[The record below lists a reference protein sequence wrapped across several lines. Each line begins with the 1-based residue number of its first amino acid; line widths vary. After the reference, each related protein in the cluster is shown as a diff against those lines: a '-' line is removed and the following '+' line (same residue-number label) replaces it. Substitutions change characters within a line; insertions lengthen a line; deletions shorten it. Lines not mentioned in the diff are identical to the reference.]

1 MHGPKKKLM
10 SAVLFLIGSF
20 GFAGAGKEKAQTV
33 PNPSQPIRVDV
44 EMVSLPV
51 VATTRAGQR
60 VTDLQ
65 QKNFHVYEDGVEQEI
80 AGFAATD
87 EPVSIALMLDTSG
100 STEQKLAR
108 IQNEAI
114 RFVHL
119 LHPDDQ
125 VAVMSFADDVKLLKD
140 FSIDRE
146 KNAYGIKETRPG
158 GSTVLYEAVW
168 LALDEVIKPIKER
181 KALVIFTDG
190 VDTASRRAS
199 EKETIEQAK
208 ETQSTIYAVY
218 YDTEND
224 LSTGGSSP
232 RPTIS
237 GYPVPGGPSIIL
249 GQPPVI
255 GSPSPGG
262 GSTRYDYMAGRK
274 YLLDLA
280 NYSGGKVFDALE
292 MKDLSSA
299 FEEIAKELS
308 SEYSIG
314 YYSNNIKHDGKFRT
328 VSVKVDSPGVVARTR
343 KGYYAKKDAKR

>member
-1 MHGPKKKLM
+1 MLCPEKNLLLAALILM
-10 SAVLFLIGSF
+10 GSF
-20 GFAGAGKEKAQTV
+20 GLAGAEKEKAQTAA
-33 PNPSQPIRVDV
+33 NQGQPIRVDV

-51 VATTRAGQR
+51 VATTKDDKR
-60 VTDLQ
+60 VIDLQ
-65 QKNFHVYEDGVEQEI
+65 QRDFRVYEDGVEQEI

-114 RFVHL
+114 RFVNL
-119 LHPDDQ
+119 LHPDDR
-125 VAVMSFADDVKLLKD
+125 AAIMSFADDVNLLKD

-168 LALDEVIKPIKER
+168 LALNEVIKPIKER
-181 KALVIFTDG
+181 KAVVIFTDG
-190 VDTASRRAS
+190 VDTASRKAS

-208 ETQSTIYAVY
+208 ETQATIYAVY
-218 YDTEND
+218 YNTEDD
-224 LSTGGSSP
+224 LSMTGRRSP
-232 RPTIS
+232 GPTIG
-237 GYPVPGGPSIIL
+237 GYPVPGGPPIVIGS
-249 GQPPVI
+249 QPPVL
-255 GSPSPGG
+255 GNPSPGG
-262 GSTRYDYMAGRK
+262 GSARYDYMAGRK
-274 YLLDLA
+274 YLQDLA

-292 MKDLSSA
+292 MKDLSAA

-314 YYSNNIKHDGKFRT
+314 YYSKNSKQDGRFRT
-328 VSVKVDSPGVVARTR
+328 VSVKVERPGVVARTR
-343 KGYYAKKDAKR
+343 KGYYARK